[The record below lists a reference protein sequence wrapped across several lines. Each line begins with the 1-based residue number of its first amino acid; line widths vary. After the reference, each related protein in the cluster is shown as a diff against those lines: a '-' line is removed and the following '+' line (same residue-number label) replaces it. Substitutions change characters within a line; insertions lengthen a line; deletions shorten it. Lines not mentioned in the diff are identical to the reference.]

1 MALICFLCVS
11 FFFLFGDK
19 CCLFCVFSL
28 TFALAMHLQY
38 LCSNNVDNGD
48 NDTKPNLIKQKP
60 IIGHHRFCIEMSKNE
75 FDLLVGIDASTLA
88 IC

>member
-1 MALICFLCVS
+1 
-11 FFFLFGDK
+11 
-19 CCLFCVFSL
+19 
-28 TFALAMHLQY
+28 MHLQY

-60 IIGHHRFCIEMSKNE
+60 IIGHHRFCIEISKNE

-88 IC
+88 ICWQQHHDHHQSQSQTTTPQ